1 MKCPCRAAPWKI
13 FVQSLAQVHNLQV
26 STRTARPW
34 RPVPVPRFVS
44 SQSRGLT
51 ASSYWR
57 QETSRLA
64 VAAEDAVDKR
74 ENVTGTAEPAP
85 AAEAK
90 PLRENRT
97 RDKKM
102 ENEAQS
108 SKQSKPRTNEKS
120 SPPSSPPKRRPN
132 KAKPHDPSPDSN
144 IAQPKTPEWQ
154 SQKAALK
161 EKFPQGWKP
170 RKRLS
175 PDALAG
181 IRALNAQFPDTYT
194 TRALADKFEVSAESI
209 RRILKSKWTPSAE
222 EEQER
227 QERWFRRGMQVWE
240 RKAAVG
246 VKPPRKWRREGIVRD
261 SSWHERRKEAA
272 RREREWEEEEREAE
286 RARRNYG
293 ARSVGGEDEGRS
305 EAGSGRG

>member
-1 MKCPCRAAPWKI
+1 MKCPCRAAPWRI
-13 FVQSLAQVHNLQV
+13 FLQSLAQVHNFQV
-26 STRTARPW
+26 STSTARPW
-34 RPVPVPRFVS
+34 RPVPVPRLVS
-44 SQSRGLT
+44 SQSRGLA

-57 QETSRLA
+57 RETTRSA

-74 ENVTGTAEPAP
+74 ENVTGTA
-85 AAEAK
+85 AETK
-90 PLRENRT
+90 PLRKNRT
-97 RDKKM
+97 RDKKT
-102 ENEAQS
+102 ENEAPS
-108 SKQSKPRTNEKS
+108 SKEFQTRTIEKS
-120 SPPSSPPKRRPN
+120 SPPSLPPKRRAN
-132 KAKPHDPSPDSN
+132 KAKPHDQSPDLN

-194 TRALADKFEVSAESI
+194 TRALADKFEVSVESI
-209 RRILKSKWTPSAE
+209 RRILKSKWTPSVA

-261 SSWHERRKEAA
+261 SWWHERRKEAA
-272 RREREWEEEEREAE
+272 RREREWEEEEKEAE

-293 ARSVGGEDEGRS
+293 ARSVGGEDEGRG
-305 EAGSGRG
+305 EAGGGRW